1 MNPEQQLLDKWHSL
15 PLETQQEVLQF
26 MEFLEFRD
34 RSLKK
39 QKTGVSALEAA
50 GTLVGCLSAPEDLST
65 NKDYLEG
72 FGQ

>member
-1 MNPEQQLLDKWHSL
+1 MNTEEKVIRKLKTFQ
-15 PLETQQEVLQF
+15 LETQQEVLQF
-26 MEFLEFRD
+26 MEFLEFRG

-72 FGQ
+72 FDR